1 MNAQNEKEL
10 IKEEKELVAEV
21 KKEEKLIAK
30 LLNDV
35 RALITIALILIVAVA
50 GGVWYFVT
58 ASHEV
63 KIENSQITASVIN
76 LAPAVGGKL
85 NAVYVHEGDLI
96 DANTVVALAGNELV
110 KAKIAGLVIMAR
122 ADIGKSIAPGE
133 TIVSM
138 IDPSDLRVVGRLAED
153 KGLNKVSVGDAA
165 TFTVDAFGG
174 RKFSGI
180 VDEVSST
187 SRSSDVVFSISDKRQ
202 ENEFNIKV
210 RYDVSAYPELKN
222 GMSAKL
228 TIYHN

>member
-63 KIENSQITASVIN
+63 KIENSQITASAIN